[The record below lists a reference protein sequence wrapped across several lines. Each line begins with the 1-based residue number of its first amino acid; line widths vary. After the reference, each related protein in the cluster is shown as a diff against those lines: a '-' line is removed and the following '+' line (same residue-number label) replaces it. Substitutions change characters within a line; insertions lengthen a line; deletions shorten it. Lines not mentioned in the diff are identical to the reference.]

1 MEDLDTAQ
9 WYVLQVMS
17 GQENRV
23 QKSLL
28 YACQQNEAEGIENGI
43 IEIVIPTERIE
54 ERRSSGRGGKGGKV
68 VRDRKLYPGYVLMK
82 VRLYD
87 EQDQLI
93 PDTWAL
99 IKETQGVIGF
109 IGGDQPVPL
118 SDEEVEAMRNQ
129 NQDENQPAKPP
140 VDFTVGQSVIIRDNS
155 GAFDNIEASVVSI
168 DRVQQLLKVAV
179 NMFGSM
185 TIVELGFGQV
195 DRP

>member
-23 QKSLL
+23 HKSLL
-28 YACQQNEAEGIENGI
+28 YACQQNEADGNENGI

-54 ERRSSGRGGKGGKV
+54 ERRSGGKGGKV
-68 VRDRKLYPGYVLMK
+68 VRDRKLYPGYILMK
-82 VRLYD
+82 VRLYN

-93 PDTWAL
+93 PETWAL

-118 SDEEVEAMRNQ
+118 SNEEVEAMRNQ
-129 NQDENQPAKPP
+129 NQGDNQPAKPP
-140 VDFTVGQSVIIRDNS
+140 VDFSIGQSVIIRDNS
-155 GAFDNIEASVVSI
+155 GAFDNIEANVVSI
-168 DRVQQLLKVAV
+168 DRVHQLLKVAV

>member
-9 WYVLQVMS
+9 WYVLQAIS

-28 YACQQNEAEGIENGI
+28 YACQQNEANGIENNI
-43 IEIVIPTERIE
+43 IEIAIPTERIE
-54 ERRSSGRGGKGGKV
+54 ERRTGSKSGKI
-68 VRDRKLYPGYVLMK
+68 VRDRKLYPGYVLLK
-82 VRLYD
+82 VRLFD
-87 EQDQLI
+87 EHGKLLPQ
-93 PDTWAL
+93 TWAQ

-118 SDEEVEAMRNQ
+118 SEADVEAMRNQ
-129 NQDENQPAKPP
+129 KQDENQPAKPA
-140 VDFTVGQSVIIRDNS
+140 VEFTVGQAVVIRDNS
-155 GAFDNIEASVVSI
+155 GAFDNIEGSVVNV
-168 DRVQQLLKVAV
+168 DRVHQLLKVAV